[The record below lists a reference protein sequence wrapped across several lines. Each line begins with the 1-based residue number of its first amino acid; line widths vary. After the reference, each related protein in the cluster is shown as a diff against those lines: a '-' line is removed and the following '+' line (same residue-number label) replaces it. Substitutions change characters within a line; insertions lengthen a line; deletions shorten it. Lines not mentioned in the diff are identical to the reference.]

1 MRLTE
6 AILKRMILEEMN
18 SGLLQEVA
26 KGPQDLPEDVF
37 VRVLH
42 QGPDKQLITVM
53 FTDKDGNYLP
63 PVGESGEDNP
73 IYGDVS
79 FRLKS
84 RSYGTYNCDD
94 AAVIAVTEVAH
105 GWGPMLYD
113 IAMEIATIR
122 ANGLAPDRT
131 EVSPEAQDV
140 WWNYLNMRPDV
151 KAHQL
156 DNEIN
161 ELTPE
166 DSDNCVQ
173 FMSRERAYDYGGE
186 WKDNALSKRFTKE
199 VTVLDQIR
207 DQLIW
212 EI

>member
-6 AILKRMILEEMN
+6 ARLKRMILEEMN

-84 RSYGTYNCDD
+84 REYGTFNCDD
-94 AAVIAVTEVAH
+94 AAIISVTEVAH

-113 IAMEIATIR
+113 IAMEIATMR
-122 ANGLAPDRT
+122 ANGLASDRT
-131 EVSPEAQDV
+131 QVSFDAQDV

-156 DNEIN
+156 DNEYN

-173 FMSRERAYDYGGE
+173 FMSRERAEDYGGN

-207 DQLIW
+207 NQLIW